1 MSPWKQSVRS
11 RTSSKQG
18 FTESRNSEYSTA
30 EVQNNIDDDS
40 KEGLVHFLKVVC
52 DMQDDI
58 TWLPNNE

>member
-1 MSPWKQSVRS
+1 
-11 RTSSKQG
+11 
-18 FTESRNSEYSTA
+18 
-30 EVQNNIDDDS
+30 VQNKLDDDS